1 MPREPL
7 AVPILAVALAIGAIA
22 AMTGAWS
29 LAVLVPI
36 VAVVYVLW
44 PAAAAA
50 TLVVACALDR
60 LAIGVGGS
68 NVRLD
73 ELAALALAG
82 VLLVRALFARDSLG
96 LKSNGRDQGLK
107 SRATARHSS
116 LTTHRSGWGVRAIPL
131 LAPLLAYL
139 FVNVLATIASGSNLT
154 RGIDLD
160 LITLDLIVLY
170 VAVVVYANTPE
181 RLSRMVYWWL
191 AVAGAEAVIGIA
203 AFVLSGLG
211 HGAAPGVQLND
222 TGAPMV
228 YGTMYEAN
236 IFGSYMSAAFLIA
249 LALAAEETVRRKA
262 PLYLVCVLTA
272 IGLLLSATRSA
283 WGSTVL
289 CVVLLLA
296 LLRLGRGRRGRG
308 ALRVVGATIGAV
320 VVVGVGLLAAPAS
333 VSGPFV
339 SRFLGLLNF
348 ATGSGYGRLQLYDEA
363 LSEWRAH
370 PLLGL
375 GPGSF
380 TYRLPGD
387 TSTGPAWLP
396 NLTLQVLHDTGI
408 IGLAVLVWLF
418 VAFYASALGALRRA
432 APGAQRAMLAGLIA
446 SVTALLIAF
455 QLTPG
460 FTLGYSWAIL
470 ALAAASAA
478 MVGVGERAPAA
489 VPGAA
494 AA

>member
-1 MPREPL
+1 
-7 AVPILAVALAIGAIA
+7 
-22 AMTGAWS
+22 MTGAWS

-60 LAIGVGGS
+60 LAIGVGGP

-82 VLLVRALFARDSLG
+82 VLLVRALFARSSAPGTAGPHLRPLSL
-96 LKSNGRDQGLK
+96 KGRGEIGGSPSSASGTRTA
-107 SRATARHSS
+107 SRHASPSPA
-116 LTTHRSGWGVRAIPL
+116 SGRGDRRVKTIPL

-139 FVNVLATIASGSNLT
+139 FVNVLATVASGGNLA

-160 LITLDLIVLY
+160 LITLVLIVLY
-170 VAVVVYANTPE
+170 VAMVVYASTPQ
-181 RLSRMVYWWL
+181 RLSRLVYWWL

-203 AFVLSGLG
+203 AFALYGLS
-211 HGAAPGVQLND
+211 HGATPGVQLSPG
-222 TGAPMV
+222 TSAPMV

-249 LALAAEETVRRKA
+249 LALATEETIRRKA
-262 PLYLVCVLTA
+262 PLYLLCVLTA
-272 IGLLLSATRSA
+272 VGLLLSATRSA
-283 WGSTVL
+283 WGSTTV

-296 LLRLGRGRRGRG
+296 LLRLGRGRRAGG

-387 TSTGPAWLP
+387 MSTGPAWLP

-418 VAFYASALGALRRA
+418 VAFYAHALGALRRA
-432 APGAQRAMLAGLIA
+432 APGLQRTMLAGLITA
-446 SVTALLIAF
+446 VTALLIAF

-470 ALAAASAA
+470 ALAAASAG
-478 MVGVGERAPAA
+478 MVGAGERASVA